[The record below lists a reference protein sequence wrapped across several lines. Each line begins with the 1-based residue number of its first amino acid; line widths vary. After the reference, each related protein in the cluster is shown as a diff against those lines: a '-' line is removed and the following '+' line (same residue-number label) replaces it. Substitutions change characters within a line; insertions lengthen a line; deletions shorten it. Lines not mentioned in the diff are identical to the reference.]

1 MKVPQRKKLEME
13 RHRFE
18 MTVPTSEPKS
28 AITSAHTTCHMR
40 RVQTS
45 ELMQEQDGE
54 VLWVI
59 SQYQSAF
66 KSQKLQNWTIPKH
79 FKERPSAAE
88 GHTTFIATD
97 RGRLLP
103 GVRTKSESAWPAFQG
118 TWDLPRYIPPA
129 SINPTARSRKGQ
141 DRLRTWGQ
149 MKFATNQTHEAP
161 DDSQATN
168 RTIYNVE
175 NINVDQP
182 AEESK
187 TLVSDPGRNE
197 PERPKS
203 HHSQDQSKPTNQH
216 AQSSPVNLLENQTQS
231 RPGSHHSQQ
240 APSRPATQ
248 ESQAELRPP
257 TQNSRPASQ
266 QK

>member
-1 MKVPQRKKLEME
+1 MS
-13 RHRFE
+13 
-18 MTVPTSEPKS
+18 TSYS
-28 AITSAHTTCHMR
+28 AN
-40 RVQTS
+40 
-45 ELMQEQDGE
+45 
-54 VLWVI
+54 
-59 SQYQSAF
+59 QYESAF

-97 RGRLLP
+97 RGHLLP
-103 GVRTKSESAWPAFQG
+103 GVRTKSGSAWPAFQG
-118 TWDLPRYIPPA
+118 TWDLPRYIPPT

-149 MKFATNQTHEAP
+149 MKFATNQTYEAL
-161 DDSQATN
+161 DGSQATN
-168 RTIYNVE
+168 RTINNVE
-175 NINVDQP
+175 NLNVDQL
-182 AEESK
+182 AKESK
-187 TLVSDPGRNE
+187 MPISDPDRDE

-203 HHSQDQSKPTNQH
+203 HHSQDQSRPTSQQ
-216 AQSSPVNLLENQTQS
+216 AQSNPVNLENQTQS

-248 ESQAELRPP
+248 ESQAEARPP

>member
-1 MKVPQRKKLEME
+1 MS
-13 RHRFE
+13 
-18 MTVPTSEPKS
+18 TSYS
-28 AITSAHTTCHMR
+28 AN
-40 RVQTS
+40 
-45 ELMQEQDGE
+45 
-54 VLWVI
+54 
-59 SQYQSAF
+59 QYESAF

-97 RGRLLP
+97 RGHLLP
-103 GVRTKSESAWPAFQG
+103 VVRTKHLSAWPAFQG

-129 SINPTARSRKGQ
+129 SINPTARSREGQ

-149 MKFATNQTHEAP
+149 IKFATNQTLEAP
-161 DDSQATN
+161 CGSQATN
-168 RTIYNVE
+168 RTVNNAE

-187 TLVSDPGRNE
+187 MPVSDPDQNE

-203 HHSQDQSKPTNQH
+203 QSRPTSQQ
-216 AQSSPVNLLENQTQS
+216 AQSNPVNLHENQTQTQS

-240 APSRPATQ
+240 APPRPGTQ
-248 ESQAELRPP
+248 ESQAELRPL

>member
-1 MKVPQRKKLEME
+1 MS
-13 RHRFE
+13 
-18 MTVPTSEPKS
+18 TSYS
-28 AITSAHTTCHMR
+28 AN
-40 RVQTS
+40 
-45 ELMQEQDGE
+45 
-54 VLWVI
+54 
-59 SQYQSAF
+59 QYESAF

-97 RGRLLP
+97 RGHLLP
-103 GVRTKSESAWPAFQG
+103 GVRTKRLSAWPAFQG

-129 SINPTARSRKGQ
+129 SINPTARSREGQ

-149 MKFATNQTHEAP
+149 IKFATNQTLEAP
-161 DDSQATN
+161 GGSQATN
-168 RTIYNVE
+168 QTVNSAE

-182 AEESK
+182 ADNSK
-187 TLVSDPGRNE
+187 MPVSDPDHN

-203 HHSQDQSKPTNQH
+203 QSRPTSQQ
-216 AQSSPVNLLENQTQS
+216 AQSNPVNHNENQTQS
-231 RPGSHHSQQ
+231 RPGYHHSQQ
-240 APSRPATQ
+240 ASPRPGTH

-257 TQNSRPASQ
+257 SQNSRPASQ

>member
-1 MKVPQRKKLEME
+1 MS
-13 RHRFE
+13 
-18 MTVPTSEPKS
+18 TSYS
-28 AITSAHTTCHMR
+28 AN
-40 RVQTS
+40 
-45 ELMQEQDGE
+45 
-54 VLWVI
+54 
-59 SQYQSAF
+59 QYESAF
-66 KSQKLQNWTIPKH
+66 KSQKLQNWTIPKR

-97 RGRLLP
+97 RGHLLP
-103 GVRTKSESAWPAFQG
+103 SVRTKHGSAWPGFQG

-129 SINPTARSRKGQ
+129 SINPTARSREGQ

-149 MKFATNQTHEAP
+149 MKFATNQTHEDP
-161 DDSQATN
+161 GGSQDTN
-168 RTIYNVE
+168 RTVNNAE

-187 TLVSDPGRNE
+187 MAVSDPDQNE
-197 PERPKS
+197 PEKPKS
-203 HHSQDQSKPTNQH
+203 QQSQDQSNPG
-216 AQSSPVNLLENQTQS
+216 NLYENQTQS

-240 APSRPATQ
+240 AASRPATQ